1 MNHKSKIKSLIE
13 QGENSAIEFKSSS
26 VRPEKLA
33 RELVAFANS
42 SGGTLLL
49 GVEDD
54 GTVSGLKDREHVE
67 EWVANIVRNNIVPAI
82 SPSIQQLTF
91 ENKQI
96 VRIDIPRGMD
106 KPYQTIDGKF
116 WIRVG
121 STNRMATKEELS
133 RLFQQ
138 AGLVHFDI
146 APLEGT
152 LPSDLDSKKLDE
164 YWSTYY
170 DINYS
175 KLEAI
180 EQKRLLMNA
189 DILSKEDE
197 NECASVGGLLIFGIE
212 PQRKLPQSS
221 ITFAIFNGL
230 FVTNDLLDKHEIKG
244 TLAELI
250 RQASAKIETFIP
262 KPSIIKGMVREEKP
276 AIPSKVIREALVNA
290 VCHRDY
296 SIGNRRITIFI
307 FKDRLEIT
315 SPGRLPNTLN
325 IEKILTGNSAPR
337 NNFILKYL
345 DNMKFID
352 GLGRGVPM
360 IKQLMGNRFN
370 YSEDGEMLRLTLYF
384 ESGSQKI

>member
-189 DILSKEDE
+189 DILSKVDE